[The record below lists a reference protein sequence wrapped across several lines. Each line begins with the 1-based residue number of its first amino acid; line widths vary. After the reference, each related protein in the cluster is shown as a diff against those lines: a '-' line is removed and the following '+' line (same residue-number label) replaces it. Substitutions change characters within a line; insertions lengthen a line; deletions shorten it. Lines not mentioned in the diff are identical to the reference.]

1 MAKNAVDAHQHYLWE
16 AGSVSATCPPRAI
29 QQRCRQCC
37 CPTVAPRRP
46 LDETALRIVVV
57 GRQHCAI
64 DVIANG
70 LLDRGGSRLHQ
81 MIVVVVVVVILQY
94 RQGFRERQGEC

>member
-1 MAKNAVDAHQHYLWE
+1 MLWTLTNIIS
-16 AGSVSATCPPRAI
+16 GRPDQSALLVLRA
-29 QQRCRQCC
+29 RSNSAADTGARR
-37 CPTVAPRRP
+37 TVAPRRP

-64 DVIANG
+64 DAIANG

-94 RQGFRERQGEC
+94 GQGFRERQGEC